1 MEIFGRE
8 DVAEIAVLKDQKLVG
23 VIKRKDVIEAYNHE
37 IAKKEATSGL
47 IQKLKFTSQT
57 KAVDIGHG
65 YTIMEIEAP
74 HAFWDKTLKELN
86 LKARYRIDVKENT
99 HLKP

>member
-37 IAKKEATSGL
+37 IAKKEALLMLFGIRL
-47 IQKLKFTSQT
+47 
-57 KAVDIGHG
+57 
-65 YTIMEIEAP
+65 
-74 HAFWDKTLKELN
+74 
-86 LKARYRIDVKENT
+86 
-99 HLKP
+99 